1 MENTLENAIDVRIIE
16 PINKHKRIFERFDE
30 LDPGFSLLIIND
42 HDPKPLY
49 YQLLAERGNI
59 FDWQYIMNGPEE
71 WRVNIT
77 IRVNNSEE
85 SIGQIAAKDIKKVE
99 VFKKFGIDFCCG
111 GKKTLS
117 EVCEEKGLDIKEVEN
132 ELKSAEGARL
142 ELNKNYNDFPV
153 GFLCDYIVNVHHSY
167 VKKTLPMLMELMDK
181 VAAKHGSANPQLL
194 RIQNLMKAVNSELL
208 IHMQKEELILFPYIK
223 QEPISDVREPILMM
237 EMEHESVG
245 ALFDEITLFTND
257 FIPPANACNSYQ
269 LLYHTLKEFNDD
281 LHLHIHLENN
291 ILFPKALAKRQ

>member
-16 PINKHKRIFERFDE
+16 SMHKHRRIFERFDE
-30 LDPGFSLLIIND
+30 LEPGQSLLIVND

-77 IRVNNSEE
+77 LRLNTSEE

-111 GKKTLS
+111 GKKTLAQ
-117 EVCEEKGLDIKEVEN
+117 VCEEKGLDRTEVE
-132 ELKSAEGARL
+132 K
-142 ELNKNYNDFPV
+142 ELNATQATKVQLDKNYNDFPI
-153 GFLCDYIVNVHHSY
+153 GFLCDYIVNVHHAY
-167 VKKTLPMLMELMDK
+167 VKKTLPMLMEVMEK
-181 VAAKHGSANPQLL
+181 VANKHGNTNPQLL
-194 RIQNLMKAVNSELL
+194 RIQSLMKAVNTELL

-245 ALFDEITLFTND
+245 ALFDEIQLFTND
-257 FIPPANACNSYQ
+257 FHPPANACNSYQ

-281 LHLHIHLENN
+281 LHVHIHLENN
-291 ILFPKALAKRQ
+291 ILFPRALAKLQ